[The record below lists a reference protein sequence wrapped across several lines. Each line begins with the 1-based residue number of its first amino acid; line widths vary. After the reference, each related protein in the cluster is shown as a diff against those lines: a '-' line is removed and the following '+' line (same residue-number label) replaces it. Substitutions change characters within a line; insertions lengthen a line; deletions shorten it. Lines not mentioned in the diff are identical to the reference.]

1 MSIRGPR
8 PAKPL
13 RKQRVS
19 NPFPGIAALER
30 HSGRTITA
38 RLSANEA
45 LPLYSESL
53 AQRYGQG
60 LLEQARL
67 YPDPTAYELRRAI
80 AREHGLT
87 NDQVLVDAGADALIH
102 LFLRAFADR
111 GCVVVLS
118 AGTYPTVAYFARSLG
133 LRTCPVDYA
142 PRPTPAADLA
152 ALAEAAR
159 RRQARVVYLANPDNP
174 TGSVH
179 SGVALQHFAQALPE
193 HTLLILDEAYEAFA
207 TAAGD
212 WLMPNVVR
220 LRSFSKAL
228 GLAGLRVGYAMAPT
242 AVLEVAQAARLHYAV
257 GTLAQGIAIQ
267 AWEDHAHRR
276 LLIAATAALRTRFFE
291 IATAMG
297 LNHYPSATNFVTL
310 PLRGRGSGEQL
321 RQRLLDHGASLY
333 LGLLNGRLPIAR
345 VTLQPEL
352 FTAPLSEILFN
363 PEEYRHGE

>member
-1 MSIRGPR
+1 MSIHRPK

-13 RKQRVS
+13 RKRRPS

-30 HSGRTITA
+30 QGGLTIDA

-80 AREHGLT
+80 ASEHGLT
-87 NDQVLVDAGADALIH
+87 GDQVLLDAGADALIH
-102 LFLRAFADR
+102 LFLRAFADP
-111 GCVVVLS
+111 GSVVVHT
-118 AGTYPTVAYFARSLG
+118 AGTYPTVDYFARSLG
-133 LRTCPVDYA
+133 LRVCLVGYTLYPA
-142 PRPTPAADLA
+142 PTADLA
-152 ALAEAAR
+152 ALAEIAR

-179 SGVALQHFAQALPE
+179 SGAALQAFARELPE
-193 HTLLILDEAYEAFA
+193 STLLILDEAYEAFA
-207 TAAGD
+207 PAAGN

-228 GLAGLRVGYAMAPT
+228 GLAGLRVGYAMAAPDM
-242 AVLEVAQAARLHYAV
+242 LEIAQAARLHYAV
-257 GTLAQGIAIQ
+257 GTLAQAIATQ
-267 AWEDHAHRR
+267 AWEDHAHRQ
-276 LLIAATAALRTRFFE
+276 LLVAATGALRSRFFE
-291 IATAMG
+291 MATAVG
-297 LNHYPSATNFVTL
+297 LRHYPSATNFVTL
-310 PLRGRGSGEQL
+310 PLANEQAGERL
-321 RQRLLDHGASLY
+321 RQRLLDRGASIY
-333 LGLLNGRLPIAR
+333 LGQLNGHLPIAR

-352 FTAPLSEILFN
+352 FTAPLSEILFD
-363 PEEYRHGE
+363 PEEARNGE